1 MKINSI
7 LLLLLTIISAI
18 AIAVVGG
25 LISSTFVTLLVI
37 PVLYSLVMRK
47 RTR

>member
-1 MKINSI
+1 MVRP
-7 LLLLLTIISAI
+7 I

-25 LISSTFVTLLVI
+25 LVSSTFVTLLVI

-47 RTR
+47 KDYRVKPDNDKLS